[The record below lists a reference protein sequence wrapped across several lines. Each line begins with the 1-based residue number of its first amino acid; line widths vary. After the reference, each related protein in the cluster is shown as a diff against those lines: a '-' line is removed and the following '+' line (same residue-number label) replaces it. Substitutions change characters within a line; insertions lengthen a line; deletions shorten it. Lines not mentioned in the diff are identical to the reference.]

1 MCRCRIAR
9 DECSELARQKR
20 ENDAKIRACIGAKE
34 FRIQKK
40 WWSRCKQIWLWE
52 SRSRRIALFVKGTWA
67 LRHYREL
74 ARIKREQNAKI
85 RKCIGSKEDRTKLRM
100 WRGFKTL
107 WMWRKQREAAQRAI
121 DKADA
126 LLAALAYDKAYG
138 SMKAR
143 AANWLCGR
151 MVMLLAGQL
160 QLPGRVA
167 DRHLKKDSVLSCSTF
182 GGGSAVSTCRSLRI
196 C

>member
-1 MCRCRIAR
+1 MKIALGVGKRELRTRIKVFVVWKTWAPQSRAANTIVRMCRCRIAR
-9 DECSELARQKR
+9 NECRELARQKR

-52 SRSRRIALFVKGTWA
+52 SRSRKIALFVKGIWA

-100 WRGFKTL
+100 WRGFKT
-107 WMWRKQREAAQRAI
+107 
-121 DKADA
+121 
-126 LLAALAYDKAYG
+126 YG
-138 SMKAR
+138 
-143 AANWLCGR
+143 
-151 MVMLLAGQL
+151 
-160 QLPGRVA
+160 
-167 DRHLKKDSVLSCSTF
+167 F
-182 GGGSAVSTCRSLRI
+182 GGNKGRPHSAPSTKPTPC
-196 C
+196 